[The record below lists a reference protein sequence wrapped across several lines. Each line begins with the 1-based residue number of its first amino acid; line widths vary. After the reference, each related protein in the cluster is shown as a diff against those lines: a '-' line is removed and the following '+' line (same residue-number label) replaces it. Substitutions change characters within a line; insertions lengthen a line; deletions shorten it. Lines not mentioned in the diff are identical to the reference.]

1 MAIAALASTATST
14 AASTAPTGSSRIAQA
29 GDGAAATVTQAAGA
43 VADGV
48 SATVSFSGQALHALE
63 QAGEFVLDGAEGL
76 AAGAWHGL
84 EHAATSA
91 EQVGEA
97 VAGAVADGATEV
109 YGATKTAAKEL
120 GHYAAVGFHATGEA
134 VSDVASGAVMA
145 ASAVGKTLAAL
156 V

>member
-1 MAIAALASTATST
+1 MAIAALASTAT
-14 AASTAPTGSSRIAQA
+14 ASTAPTDSSRITQA
-29 GDGAAATVTQAAGA
+29 GDSVATTVTHVAAA

-48 SATVSFSGQALHALE
+48 SATVSFSGEALHALE
-63 QAGEFVLDGAEGL
+63 QAGEFVLGGAEDL
-76 AAGAWHGL
+76 AVGAWHGL
-84 EHAATSA
+84 QHAAAGA

-97 VAGAVADGATEV
+97 VAGAVADGASEV
-109 YGATKTAAKEL
+109 YDATTTAAKEL
-120 GHYAAVGFHATGEA
+120 GHYAAVGAHATGEA